1 MCRDTSSLGAG
12 AVALLGSFSSFRQ
25 QVLQGHL
32 GSIALQTGE
41 KTVISEGFSLYHSV
55 FLIVLNA
62 TNWRRKWQPTPIF
75 LSGEFHGQRSLVG
88 SSPWGPKE
96 SDMTE

>member
-12 AVALLGSFSSFRQ
+12 AVAPLGSFSSFRQ

-41 KTVISEGFSLYHSV
+41 KTVISEGFSPFCVSYCPECHQLEEEM
-55 FLIVLNA
+55 A
-62 TNWRRKWQPTPIF
+62 TYSNILVWRIPRTEEP
-75 LSGEFHGQRSLVG
+75 GGQQSMG
-88 SSPWGPKE
+88 SQRLRH
-96 SDMTE
+96 D